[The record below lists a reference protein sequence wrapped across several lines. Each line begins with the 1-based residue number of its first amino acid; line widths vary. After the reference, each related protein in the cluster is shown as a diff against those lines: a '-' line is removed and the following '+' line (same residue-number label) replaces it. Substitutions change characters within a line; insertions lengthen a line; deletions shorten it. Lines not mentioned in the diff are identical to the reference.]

1 MHPLRPFIL
10 SVEAFFEMPE
20 ELKTRLPQLYNA
32 LCDML
37 NLDPLTKEKIISQAV
52 AQE

>member
-20 ELKTRLPQLYNA
+20 ELRTRLPQLYNA
-32 LCDML
+32 LCDIL
-37 NLDPLTKEKIISQAV
+37 NQDPLTKEKIISQAV

>member
-1 MHPLRPFIL
+1 L
-10 SVEAFFEMPE
+10 SVDAFFEMPE

-32 LCDML
+32 LCDIL
-37 NLDPLTKEKIISQAV
+37 NQDPLTKEKIISQAV